1 MKLPPLHLRDR
12 WRSLWGNRRR
22 RWLLI
27 GGVTLGFVV
36 MCYVGFGR
44 THATWTMPL
53 QYPRSGQDAD
63 PSAFTPAAT
72 CGACHVQ
79 HYAEWLES
87 GMGKSSELSYFL
99 IDLYQASL
107 DIRGAPP
114 DDVAQCLHCH
124 APLAVMGPEPDLAMA
139 RDISQE
145 GVNCDVCH
153 TAVEAHPNDAPGMI
167 RWDPT
172 GPKRGPLPGSEDAT
186 IFSGGDS
193 GIDLGTPPAVSPF
206 HKTARSPL
214 HESSDLCGACH
225 MSLWPTNALPI
236 DWTYAEWA
244 RSPWAAEGKTCQSCH
259 MPTYEGSAA
268 PQAPVRKNLHRHTFP
283 GGGDVE
289 LVRSAAQLELE
300 AQAHYAGHE
309 VTVRV
314 ENVGAGHAFPT
325 GNATAPVVFLELVAL
340 GADGSEV
347 FRDRRDYRLVYVDAD
362 GDVTS
367 DPSVAVRMLSDTTLQ
382 PREPRHERFFLAHR
396 LGATRVE
403 ARLVYQRWSD
413 DVVNNH
419 AGLVREFVGRYLQQG
434 FRVHRLIA
442 NLDKLD
448 PSKIARVRGMEAVEV
463 DAATAELP
471 PPPALPPGWSN

>member
-1 MKLPPLHLRDR
+1 MKLPPLHLRER
-12 WRSLWGNRRR
+12 WRALWSTRKR
-22 RWLLI
+22 RWMLL
-27 GGVTLGFVV
+27 GGVLLAFLV

-44 THATWTMPL
+44 THPTWTQPL
-53 QYPRSGQDAD
+53 EYPRSGRDAD
-63 PSAFTPAAT
+63 PTAFSPAGT
-72 CGACHVQ
+72 CGACHAQ
-79 HYAEWLES
+79 HYAEWLGS

-114 DDVAQCLHCH
+114 EDVAQCLHCH
-124 APLAVMGPEPDLAMA
+124 APAAVMGPEPDLAMA
-139 RDISQE
+139 RDISKE

-172 GPKRGPLPGSEDAT
+172 GPKRGPLPGNLDPVT
-186 IFSGGDS
+186 D
-193 GIDLGTPPAVSPF
+193 GTPRAISPF
-206 HKTARSPL
+206 HQTARSPL

-225 MSLWPTNALPI
+225 MSLWPANALPI

-268 PQAPVRKNLHRHTFP
+268 PQAPVRPNLHRHTFP
-283 GGGDVE
+283 GGGNVE
-289 LVRSAAQLELE
+289 LVQSAAEIELE
-300 AQAHYAGHE
+300 AQAHFAGQE
-309 VTVRV
+309 VSVRV

-325 GNATAPVVFLELVAL
+325 GNATAPVVFLEVVAL
-340 GADGSEV
+340 AEDGTEV
-347 FRDRRDYRLVYVDAD
+347 FRDRRDYRLIYADAD

-367 DPSVAVRMLSDTTLQ
+367 DPSVAVRMISDTTLQ
-382 PREPRHERFFLAHR
+382 PREPRHERFFLTHR

-419 AGLVREFVGRYLQQG
+419 AGLVREFAGRYLQQG

-442 NLDKLD
+442 NLDMVD
-448 PSKIARVRGMEAVEV
+448 PGRISRVRSMEPMVV
-463 DAATAELP
+463 DTAELEL
-471 PPPALPPGWSN
+471 PPAPSLPPGW